1 MNFEDFE
8 GYWQNRRS
16 EGYLFDTPR
25 SQIAA
30 DIRRSAQL
38 RQQRYARKSYVEVT
52 VLTIIILIALAAI
65 ALSNSLAARSGI
77 ALLAAGFVL
86 QLAPSF
92 RINSMERNKR
102 YDLPQQESLI
112 EERKRVAARIRHVKR
127 QTTWY
132 LLPIALGLT
141 LLCIAGGCALDTI
154 SGFITGLVTA
164 SIAYYVYQRR
174 QAQKTLIPIMK
185 DIDRDSRLSAE
196 SHVWTRTDRSYETPT
211 WARST
216 HRKDKWKL
224 GTLPRFDSI
233 RLFQSRLRNPKEG
246 SVPGFSKRGQRP
258 GFFWFFVEKSRIS
271 TALWG
276 LQPWR
281 ERDSDWISGSTCP
294 EVDITPPISEG

>member
-38 RQQRYARKSYVEVT
+38 RQQRYARRSYAEIT
-52 VLTIIILIALAAI
+52 ILTIVILIALVAI

-77 ALLAAGFVL
+77 ALFAAGLVL

-112 EERKRVAARIRHVKR
+112 EERKRVAARLRQGR
-127 QTTWY
+127 SQTTWY
-132 LLPIALGLT
+132 MLPIALGLT
-141 LLCIAGGCALDTI
+141 LLCIAQGSALDTI
-154 SGFITGLVTA
+154 AGFVTGLVTA

-174 QAQKTLIPIMK
+174 HARKTLLPTID
-185 DIDRDSRLSAE
+185 DIDRELEALRR
-196 SHVWTRTDRSYETPT
+196 V
-211 WARST
+211 
-216 HRKDKWKL
+216 
-224 GTLPRFDSI
+224 PR
-233 RLFQSRLRNPKEG
+233 
-246 SVPGFSKRGQRP
+246 
-258 GFFWFFVEKSRIS
+258 
-271 TALWG
+271 
-276 LQPWR
+276 
-281 ERDSDWISGSTCP
+281 
-294 EVDITPPISEG
+294 VDGN